1 MQTDHPLSIAEQL
14 SRIIDGLIAA
24 VAAESFLASALL
36 FFLRPRLKRMS
47 REFAA
52 LIMSIEHAAA
62 LTRPPADVA
71 VAPDQP
77 APAEPPAVAEPA
89 PADPVEPPRADR
101 RRPRPAGRA
110 RRVIRPLS
118 RANARTRASRAA
130 SASRPR
136 RRTRAAS
143 RAFRVARPG
152 ARRAS
157 CRTAT
162 ARCRRA

>member
-1 MQTDHPLSIAEQL
+1 MQTDHPLSIAEQF

-24 VAAESFLASALL
+24 IAAESFLASALL

-52 LIMSIEHAAA
+52 LITSIEHAV
-62 LTRPPADVA
+62 LTRPPAVVP

-77 APAEPPAVAEPA
+77 APAEPPAVVEPA
-89 PADPVEPPRADR
+89 PADPVEPPRTDR
-101 RRPRPAGRA
+101 RRPRPADRA